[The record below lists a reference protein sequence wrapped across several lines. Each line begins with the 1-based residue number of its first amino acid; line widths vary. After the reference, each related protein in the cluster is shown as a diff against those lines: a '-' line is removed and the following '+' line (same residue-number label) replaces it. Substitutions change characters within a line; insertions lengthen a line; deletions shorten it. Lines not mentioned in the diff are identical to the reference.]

1 MRWNANHADFELIY
15 HQFLIAKSNSVIG
28 FAVYELLKMGFVDRF
43 FNSFNNVWRGIL
55 FIDAVH
61 EVARER
67 AQSSLK
73 PEHQERI
80 LKAYRAFADEPGF
93 AKVATVEEVLVN
105 EGNLS
110 IPRYVR
116 PVVEASGGDPD
127 GDLRSVW
134 ADFEASGRD
143 FWQKMDAV
151 VEMLDGMIDEAT
163 PDA

>member
-1 MRWNANHADFELIY
+1 M
-15 HQFLIAKSNSVIG
+15 VICRTRKPAARKG
-28 FAVYELLKMGFVDRF
+28 KV
-43 FNSFNNVWRGIL
+43 L

-67 AQSSLK
+67 AQSFLK

-93 AKVATVEEVLVN
+93 AKAATIAEVLQK

-116 PVVEASGGDPD
+116 PVGSGASNGG
-127 GDLRSVW
+127 GQDLKTAW
-134 ADFEASGRD
+134 AIFDASGREL
-143 FWQKMDAV
+143 WQQMDAL
-151 VEMLDGMIDEAT
+151 VEMLDGVVAEEM